1 MTLALGPTAVWS
13 GLDHLG
19 LDEAVDFVRRVEAA
33 GYDGFWTREGFGRDP
48 FALLARVAPAT
59 SRISLGTSIAN
70 VHARDAAA
78 MRAAAHTLQEI
89 AAGRF
94 VLGLGVSH
102 KPWVEDVRG
111 HDYGSPVAIMERFL
125 DAYDRVPY
133 RAPTP
138 SSSPPVV
145 LAALRSRMIALA
157 GARTD
162 GAFPYLVPATAVPT
176 MRVQLDRAAADAGRS
191 DARLIVAQGVL
202 IETDPD
208 VARQTARS
216 WIKVYLGLP
225 AYVAS
230 LRGLGFD
237 DDDLGEIPSDRLVD
251 ALVAWGDAAAVR
263 RRLQELIAA
272 GADQVAVVP
281 LRPDGTVGSAAGFE
295 AVAPPW

>member
-1 MTLALGPTAVWS
+1 MTFALGPTAVWS
-13 GLDHLG
+13 GLDHLA
-19 LDEAVDFVRRVEAA
+19 LDEAVDFVQRVEAA
-33 GYDGFWTREGFGRDP
+33 GYDAFWTREGFGRDP

-59 SRISLGTSIAN
+59 SRIAIGTSIAN

-102 KPWVEDVRG
+102 QPWVKGIRG
-111 HDYGSPVAIMERFL
+111 HEYGSPVAVMEHFL
-125 DAYDRVPY
+125 DAYDQVPY
-133 RAPTP
+133 RALTP
-138 SSSPPVV
+138 YSSPPIV

-162 GAFPYLVPATAVPT
+162 GAFPYLVPATAVPKI
-176 MRVQLDRAAADAGRS
+176 REHLDRAAAHVGRS

-202 IETDPD
+202 IEGDPD
-208 VARQTARS
+208 AARRVARV

-225 AYVAS
+225 AYVAN
-230 LRGLGFD
+230 LRRLGYD
-237 DDDLGEIPSDRLVD
+237 DADLGDTPSDRLVD
-251 ALVAWGDAAAVR
+251 ALVAWGDAATVR
-263 RRLQELIAA
+263 DRLREVAAA

-281 LRPDGTVGSAAGFE
+281 LRPDGTVGDATGFE

>member
-1 MTLALGPTAVWS
+1 MTLALGPAAVWS

-19 LDEAVDFVRRVEAA
+19 LDEALDFVRRVEAA

-70 VHARDAAA
+70 VHARDAVA
-78 MRAAAHTLQEI
+78 MRAAAHSLHEI
-89 AAGRF
+89 AGGRF

-111 HDYGSPVAIMERFL
+111 HEYGSPVGVMERFL
-125 DAYDRVPY
+125 DAYEQVPY

-138 SSSPPVV
+138 HGSPPVV
-145 LAALRSRMIALA
+145 LAALRNRMIALA
-157 GARTD
+157 GSRTD
-162 GAFPYLVPATAVPT
+162 GAFPYLVPAAAVPA
-176 MRVQLDRAAADAGRS
+176 MRQHLDAAAAAAGRS
-191 DARLIVAQGVL
+191 GARLIVAQGVL
-202 IETDPD
+202 VETDPEAARG
-208 VARQTARS
+208 VART

-225 AYVAS
+225 AYVAN
-230 LRGLGFD
+230 LRSLGFD
-237 DDDLGEIPSDRLVD
+237 DSDLGETPSDRLVD
-251 ALVAWGDAAAVR
+251 ALVAWGDPSSVR
-263 RRLQELIAA
+263 QRLRDLLAA

-281 LRPDGTVGSAAGFE
+281 LRPDGTVGHAAGFE

>member
-1 MTLALGPTAVWS
+1 MTFSPGSTAVWS
-13 GLDHLG
+13 GLDHLP
-19 LDEAVDFVRRVEAA
+19 LDEAVDYVRRVESA
-33 GYDGFWTREGFGRDP
+33 GYDAFWTREGFGREP

-59 SRISLGTSIAN
+59 SRIALGSSIAN
-70 VHARDAAA
+70 VHARDAVA

-111 HDYGSPVAIMERFL
+111 HEYGSPVGVMERFL
-125 DAYDRVPY
+125 DAYEQVPY

-138 SSSPPVV
+138 YGSPPVV
-145 LAALRSRMIALA
+145 LAALRSGMIALA

-162 GAFPYLVPATAVPT
+162 GAFPYLVPAAAVPT
-176 MRVQLDRAAADAGRS
+176 MRERLDRAAAAAGRS

-202 IETDPD
+202 VETDSEA
-208 VARQTARS
+208 ARRTARA

-225 AYVAS
+225 AYVAN
-230 LRGLGFD
+230 LRALGYD
-237 DDDLGEIPSDRLVD
+237 DSDLGDPPSDRLVD

-263 RRLQELIAA
+263 QRLRGLIAA

-281 LRPDGTVGSAAGFE
+281 LRPDGTVGDAAGFE